1 MSEKVSVSLLRLKHI
16 IGDEK
21 ANPPIKPIIPI
32 SKTAWWKGVAEGKY
46 PQPIKISEKVTVWRS
61 DQIEALVEQLCANQR
76 Q

>member
-32 SKTAWWKGVAEGKY
+32 SKTAWWKGVADGKY

>member
-76 Q
+76 L

>member
-1 MSEKVSVSLLRLKHI
+1 MSEKVSVSLPRLKHI

-61 DQIEALVEQLCANQR
+61 DQIEALIEQLCAKQR

>member
-21 ANPPIKPIIPI
+21 ADPPIKPIIPI
-32 SKTAWWKGVAEGKY
+32 SKTAWWKGVADGKY

-61 DQIEALVEQLCANQR
+61 DQIEALIQHLCAKQSR
-76 Q
+76 

>member
-32 SKTAWWKGVAEGKY
+32 SKTAWWKGVADGKY

-61 DQIEALVEQLCANQR
+61 DQIEALVEQLCAKQR

>member
-16 IGDEK
+16 IGDAR
-21 ANPPIKPIIPI
+21 ANPPIKPIIPV

-61 DQIEALVEQLCANQR
+61 DQIEALIDQLCSQC
-76 Q
+76 

>member
-21 ANPPIKPIIPI
+21 ADPPIKLIIPI

-61 DQIEALVEQLCANQR
+61 DQIEALIEQLCAKQSE
-76 Q
+76 

>member
-61 DQIEALVEQLCANQR
+61 DQIEALIEQLCAKQR

>member
-21 ANPPIKPIIPI
+21 ADPPIKPIIPI

-46 PQPIKISEKVTVWRS
+46 PKPIKISEKVTVWRS
-61 DQIEALVEQLCANQR
+61 DQIEALIKQLCANQ
-76 Q
+76 QQ

>member
-21 ANPPIKPIIPI
+21 SDPPIKPIIPI
-32 SKTAWWKGVAEGKY
+32 SKTSWWKGVAEGKY
-46 PQPIKISEKVTVWRS
+46 PKPIKISEKVTVWRS
-61 DQIEALVEQLCANQR
+61 DQIEALIKQLCAKQS

>member
-21 ANPPIKPIIPI
+21 AEPPIKPIIPI
-32 SKTAWWKGVAEGKY
+32 SKTAWWKGVADGKY

-61 DQIEALVEQLCANQR
+61 DHIEALVEQLCANQ
-76 Q
+76 QQ